1 MLKRVDHYI
10 VLATKT
16 DFDSG
21 SSNFETNTNQFF
33 DSGGILNNTED
44 LGFYNFTNVF
54 DLGQSGQVKLEP
66 KLLSTAEDRDKIFD
80 AVTTSGNNQNGHF
93 DTEPSH
99 FDGDASS
106 FADIILQVQTSN
118 NNVDYSGFSDFNTTG
133 EYSARYY
140 KFRLKLKSN
149 NNSANPKVSGM
160 SVDVDVP
167 DRQVEGAD
175 LTTSGGTRAITFDPP
190 YFQQYAIGVSSQ
202 NLQNGDRHTITN
214 KTLSGFTINYFNSSG
229 SAVDRSFDF
238 ISKGF

>member
-1 MLKRVDHYI
+1 MQFIFSILLLFFLTTGIHAQNNYFKFSQLPDLPPNSSYSTQPGLAGPYTGIDDGVLIVAGGANFPDKLPWKGGPKTYYTEIFILK
-10 VLATKT
+10 T
-16 DFDSG
+16 
-21 SSNFETNTNQFF
+21 
-33 DSGGILNNTED
+33 
-44 LGFYNFTNVF
+44 
-54 DLGQSGQVKLEP
+54 
-66 KLLSTAEDRDKIFD
+66 
-80 AVTTSGNNQNGHF
+80 
-93 DTEPSH
+93 
-99 FDGDASS
+99 
-106 FADIILQVQTSN
+106 
-118 NNVDYSGFSDFNTTG
+118 NTTG